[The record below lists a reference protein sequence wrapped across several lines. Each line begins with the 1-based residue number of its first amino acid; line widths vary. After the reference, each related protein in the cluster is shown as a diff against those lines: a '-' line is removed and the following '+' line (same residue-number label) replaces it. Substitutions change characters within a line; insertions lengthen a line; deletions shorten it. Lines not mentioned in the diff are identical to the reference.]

1 MHVSLAVLL
10 SSLGC
15 GQPETSD
22 GGDAATYGT
31 GADPGAQGS
40 TTAGGGESAGT
51 SGGVDEDDTTETDS
65 ATTADASTSSGV
77 DTGGE
82 STGAPF
88 DGPAH
93 EALLNELVGFGAT
106 TTGGAGGP
114 VVSVTTLDDDGPG
127 SLREA
132 AAMDGPVWIRFEVDG
147 VIALQSNISVR
158 SDKTLDG
165 RGADITITGGGLYVE
180 GGDGNVIVNNL
191 KLRDTPDDI
200 LRFFDGGSQMW
211 VHHCDLSSGGD
222 GAFDATEGVTEIT
235 VSYTHVFDHDKAM
248 LTGAGSPEGD
258 GESMR
263 WTAHHNHYED
273 VVQRLPGLRF
283 GWAHTFNNL
292 YEWESGTAIW
302 ARLGAEVLVEN
313 NILAPQTNVGHKILS
328 TEDGAKS
335 KMVGNLERP
344 LDGDEIEFTEV
355 DPDQVF
361 VASDY
366 YDYTLDSADDAL
378 GDRIRAEAGWQDVP
392 FPES

>member
-1 MHVSLAVLL
+1 MLL
-10 SSLGC
+10 LSLGC
-15 GQPETSD
+15 APSD
-22 GGDAATYGT
+22 PADGT
-31 GADPGAQGS
+31 GAATDDLETSTSASSSTTGEPDGPGAS
-40 TTAGGGESAGT
+40 DSSA
-51 SGGVDEDDTTETDS
+51 DDTTGGAITSSSSS
-65 ATTADASTSSGV
+65 ATDTAD
-77 DTGGE
+77 E
-82 STGAPF
+82 STGTTP
-88 DGPAH
+88 DGPPH

-114 VVSVTTLDDDGPG
+114 VVSVTTLADDGPG

-132 AAMDGPVWIRFEVDG
+132 AGMPGPAWIRFEVDG
-147 VIALQSNISVR
+147 VIELDGNVSVS

-165 RGADITITGGGLYVE
+165 RGADITIAGGGLYVE
-180 GGDGNVIVNNL
+180 GGEGNVIVNNL

-200 LRFFDGGSQMW
+200 LRFYDGGSRMW

-235 VSYTHVFDHDKAM
+235 VSFTHVFDHDKAM

-258 GESMR
+258 GASMR
-263 WTAHHNHYED
+263 WTGHHNHYEH

-335 KMVGNLERP
+335 RMVGNLERP

-355 DPDQVF
+355 DPDDVF
-361 VASDY
+361 VASAH
-366 YDYTLDSADDAL
+366 YDYTAETADDAL
-378 GDRIRAEAGWQDVP
+378 AERIRAEAGWQDVP
-392 FPES
+392 FPE

>member
-1 MHVSLAVLL
+1 MLVLN
-10 SSLGC
+10 LGC
-15 GQPETSD
+15 EPSD
-22 GGDAATYGT
+22 PDEAGIGGTEGVGASTGIEGSESTGRDAGSGSEDSAGD
-31 GADPGAQGS
+31 GA
-40 TTAGGGESAGT
+40 GESGTTSAG
-51 SGGVDEDDTTETDS
+51 SSSSSDT
-65 ATTADASTSSGV
+65 DA
-77 DTGGE
+77 GGE
-82 STGAPF
+82 STGTTT
-88 DGPAH
+88 DGPPH
-93 EALLNELVGFGAT
+93 EALLSELVGFGAT

-114 VVSVTTLDDDGPG
+114 LVSVTTLADDGPG

-132 AAMDGPVWIRFEVDG
+132 AALSGPAWIRFEVDG
-147 VIALQSNISVR
+147 VIELQDNISVS

-165 RGADITITGGGLYVE
+165 RGADVTIAGGGLYVE
-180 GGDGNVIVNNL
+180 AGEGNVIVNNL
-191 KLRDTPDDI
+191 KLRDAPDDI
-200 LRFFDGGSQMW
+200 LRFFDGGSRMW

-235 VSYTHVFDHDKAM
+235 VSFTHVFDHDKAM

-258 GESMR
+258 GASMR
-263 WTAHHNHYED
+263 WTGHHNHYEH

-355 DPDQVF
+355 NPDEVF
-361 VASDY
+361 VASEY
-366 YDYTLDSADDAL
+366 YEYALETADDAL
-378 GDRIRAEAGWQDVP
+378 ADRIRAEAGWQDVP
-392 FPES
+392 FPE